1 MGKSLKALL
10 VEDNE
15 DDSALL
21 LRELHRAGY
30 DVESVRVDTR
40 PAMEQALSQNQW
52 DVILSDY
59 SMPQFSGVAAL
70 GLYQE
75 KGLDI
80 PFVIVSGAV
89 GEASAVEVMR
99 AGAHDY
105 LMKDKL
111 TRLGAVIDREMRETE
126 VRRQRKLAEQRLRL
140 TQFAVDHASQ
150 AIMWVDEHGTVAYL
164 NEETAGLLG
173 YRREELFGNNL
184 HNLVPQL
191 SNQDWPSYWQEVKQ
205 KNSLNYQITTQ
216 RRDGAACDLDIT
228 ANFVNYEGQE
238 LLITFIRDITEQKLA
253 EKQLRTLNRAL
264 RVTSE
269 CNQALIR
276 ANEENDLFEDVC
288 QIVVKLGGYRLAWIG
303 SILADSSGTILVVGK
318 HGLDDHFL
326 NLKEIH
332 WKETPDRHEPA
343 ATAVTSGAPAMIHD
357 LERDAPPGIWRD
369 EALKRGFA
377 AVIALPLIFQGASF
391 GVLEIYSEEKNA
403 FIPAEVELLKEMAG
417 DLSYGIHTLRV
428 RTERRLAEF
437 LLEQSNAELNLTFD
451 ATLEGWAR
459 ALELRDFETAG
470 HSNSVV
476 EETLNLSRIMGV
488 SVEDLDNIK
497 RGALLH
503 DIGKMGIPDSILL
516 KPGPLTDEE
525 WVIMR
530 KHPIYAYQLLGGIPF
545 LQHALDIPYCHHEKW
560 DGTGYPR
567 GLKAEEIP
575 LSARIFAVVDVW
587 DALIGPRPYRKEG
600 WSEQRIA
607 KYLIEQS
614 DKHFDPTVV
623 QAFLKLKGL

>member
-1 MGKSLKALL
+1 MGKPLKALL

-21 LRELHRAGY
+21 LRELRRAGY
-30 DVESVRVDTR
+30 DVQSLRVDTR
-40 PAMEQALSQNQW
+40 TAMEQALAQTQW

-150 AIMWVDEHGTVAYL
+150 AIMWVDAYGTVAYL
-164 NEETAGLLG
+164 NEEAAVLLG
-173 YRREELFGNNL
+173 YQPEELLAENMP
-184 HNLVPQL
+184 NLVPQL
-191 SNQDWPSYWQEVKQ
+191 SDLDWPLYWQEVKQ
-205 KNSLNYQITTQ
+205 KNSLNYQITTH

-228 ANFVNYEGQE
+228 ANFVNFEGHE

-276 ANEENDLFEDVC
+276 ANEEDDLFEDVC

-303 SILADSSGTILVVGK
+303 SILADSNQTILLVGK

-326 NLKEIH
+326 DLGEIRS
-332 WKETPDRHEPA
+332 TDTADRHEPA
-343 ATAVTSGAPAMIHD
+343 ASAVASGSPAIIHD
-357 LERDAPPGIWRD
+357 MERDAPPGMWRD
-369 EALKRGFA
+369 EALKRGFGA
-377 AVIALPLIFQGASF
+377 AIALPLIFQGSSF
-391 GVLEIYSEEKNA
+391 GILEIYSEDKNA

-428 RTERRLAEF
+428 RTERRLAQF
-437 LLEQSNAELNLTFD
+437 LLEQSNAELNLTFEK
-451 ATLEGWAR
+451 TLEGWAH

-470 HSNSVV
+470 HSKNVV
-476 EETLNLSRIMGV
+476 EETLNLASQMGMDA
-488 SVEDLDNIK
+488 EELDNIK

-516 KPGPLTDEE
+516 KPGPLTDDE
-525 WVIMR
+525 WVTMR
-530 KHPIYAYQLLGGIPF
+530 KHPLYAFQLLDGIPY
-545 LQHALDIPYCHHEKW
+545 LKPALDIPYCHHEKW
-560 DGTGYPR
+560 DGSGYPR
-567 GLKAEEIP
+567 GLKGEEIP

-587 DALIGPRPYRKEG
+587 DALVGPRPYRKEG
-600 WSEQRIA
+600 WEPQRIA
-607 KYLIEQS
+607 KYLLDQS
-614 DKHFDPTVV
+614 SSHFDPIVV